1 MDRLLK
7 TLVYDGQI
15 ALTLIDSTDMV
26 NEAIKIHKL
35 SPLSAAAL
43 GRTMT
48 VSTFMASTL
57 KSEGD
62 KLYVTVK
69 GDGVGGSIV
78 VCGNAELEMRGY
90 IENPNAELPLKS
102 NGHLDVGGCVGK
114 NGKIT
119 IVKSMGLKEP
129 YSGTA
134 NLVTGEIAEDFTS
147 YYALSEQTP
156 TAISLGVKIG
166 TDGTCTAAGGVIMQ
180 ALPGA
185 TDESLFMAEDTI
197 LRMENLSSIIEEKGL
212 DGLSEYFF
220 GKLGFTEFHP
230 EYKCLC
236 SREYIEGLLIS
247 MGKDELYSIIAE
259 RGKIEV
265 NCQFCEKTYTFYKED
280 VDKILEAAGLIKKD
294 GDKETD
300 AK

>member
-7 TLVYDGQI
+7 ALVFDNQI
-15 ALTLIDSTDMV
+15 SLCVIDSTEMV

-48 VSTFMASTL
+48 VSTFMAAGL
-57 KSEGD
+57 KSAGD

-78 VCGNAELEMRGY
+78 VCGNADLKMRGY
-90 IENPNAELPLKS
+90 IENPSAELPLKA

-119 IVKSMGLKEP
+119 VVKSMGLKEP

-147 YYALSEQTP
+147 YFALSEQTP
-156 TAISLGVKIG
+156 TAVSLGVKIG
-166 TDGTCTAAGGVIMQ
+166 TDGKCVAAGGVVMQ

-185 TDESLFMAEDTI
+185 SDAALFMAEDTI
-197 LRMENLSSIIEEKGL
+197 LRMDNLSSIIEEKGI
-212 DGLSEYFF
+212 DGLIDYFF
-220 GKLGFTEFHP
+220 GKLDRTEFHP

-236 SREYIEGLLIS
+236 SREYIEGMLIS
-247 MGKDELYSIIAE
+247 MGKDELYSIITE

-265 NCQFCEKTYTFYKED
+265 GCQFCEKNYVFYKED
-280 VDKILEAAGLIKKD
+280 IDKLLGLN
-294 GDKETD
+294 
-300 AK
+300 